1 MNPEI
6 FTHYGTRLRTKS
18 KRVYIKSL
26 KAIPVSKI
34 ALIDT
39 VQITTHY
46 AKEIRLQA
54 KVFKNNINQ
63 INRFDYEK
71 NYYYSYYMY

>member
-6 FTHYGTRLRTKS
+6 FTHYGSRLRTKS
-18 KRVYIKSL
+18 KRVYRKSL
-26 KAIPVSKI
+26 KAIAVSKRNVV
-34 ALIDT
+34 ASSN
-39 VQITTHY
+39 ITIHY

-54 KVFKNNINQ
+54 KNFKNNINQ

-71 NYYYSYYMY
+71 

>member
-6 FTHYGTRLRTKS
+6 FTHYGNRLRTRS
-18 KRVYIKSL
+18 RNIYRKSL
-26 KAIPVSKI
+26 KAIAVSKI
-34 ALIDT
+34 AVIDT

-63 INRFDYEK
+63 LNRFDYE
-71 NYYYSYYMY
+71 NNNFRT